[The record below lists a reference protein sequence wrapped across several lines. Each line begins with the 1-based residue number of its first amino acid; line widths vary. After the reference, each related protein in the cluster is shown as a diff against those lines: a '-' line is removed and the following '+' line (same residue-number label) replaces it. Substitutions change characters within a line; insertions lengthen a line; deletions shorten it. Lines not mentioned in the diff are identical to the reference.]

1 MNHSCDFLI
10 SGGGVVGLTI
20 AHQLLERNISNKII
34 IIDKEASLGLH
45 SSGRNSGVIH
55 AGIYY
60 EPNSLKAKVCVS
72 GAKRLKEWS
81 IENGIKIKNCGKL
94 ILPQKADLDPQLDIL
109 YKRGKKNGA
118 VLNFI
123 GDKEIEK
130 LVPEANITTGR
141 ALWSP
146 NTSVI
151 NPISVIDRLQSKLK
165 SNGVKIINAV
175 NDFKL
180 NKKTNELKLSNGLK
194 IKYGFFINS
203 AGLQADKVA
212 HKFDVGLDYK
222 IIPFKGIYWQLS
234 KNCPIDI
241 RLNLYPVPDLNVPFL
256 GVHFTP
262 SAKDNS
268 VFIGPTAIPSLGRE
282 NYRLLENIEVQN
294 SIIDFTFL
302 AKQYFL
308 NLDGFRKYVREQA
321 LLGIPALF
329 LRSAKDLIPRLN
341 QSHLERSSKVGIR
354 AQLFNMKTNR
364 IVKDF
369 LCLEGEKS
377 LHIVSAISPAFTASF
392 SFADLVIDNYLLKN
406 INKS

>member
-1 MNHSCDFLI
+1 MKYSCDYLI
-10 SGGGVVGLTI
+10 VGGGIVGLTI
-20 AHQLLERNISNKII
+20 AYQLLERKISNRII
-34 IIDKEASLGLH
+34 ILDKEANLGLH

-94 ILPQKADLDPQLDIL
+94 IIPQKFDLDPQLDTL
-109 YKRGKKNGA
+109 YARGKKNGA

-123 GDKEIEK
+123 GAKEIEK

-146 NTSVI
+146 NTAVINPLSVI
-151 NPISVIDRLQSKLK
+151 NMLQSKLQSK
-165 SNGVKIINAV
+165 GVKIINSV
-175 NDFKL
+175 NDFEP
-180 NKKTNELKLSNGLK
+180 NTKTNEVKLNNGLK
-194 IKYGFFINS
+194 IKYGYFINS
-203 AGLQADKVA
+203 AGLQADKVS
-212 HKFDVGLDYK
+212 HKYDVGLDYK

-234 KNCPIDI
+234 KNCPFEIK
-241 RLNLYPVPDLNVPFL
+241 LNLYPVPDLNVPFL

-262 SAKDNS
+262 SAKDNY

-282 NYRLLENIEVQN
+282 NYKLLENIEFQN
-294 SIIDFTFL
+294 SITDFTFL
-302 AKQYFL
+302 AKQYLL
-308 NLDGFRKYVREQA
+308 NIDGFRKYVREQA
-321 LLGIPALF
+321 FLGIPAFF
-329 LRSAKDLIPRLN
+329 LKSAQDLIPRLN
-341 QSHLERSSKVGIR
+341 QSHIERSSKVGIR
-354 AQLFNMKTNR
+354 AQLFNLKTNK

-369 LCLEGEKS
+369 LCLKGEKS
-377 LHIVSAISPAFTASF
+377 LHIISAISPAFTASF
-392 SFADLVIDNYLLKN
+392 SFADLIIDNYLLEN

>member
-1 MNHSCDFLI
+1 MNYSCDFLI
-10 SGGGVVGLTI
+10 AGGGAVGLTI
-20 AHQLLERNISNKII
+20 AHQLLERKISNKII
-34 IIDKEASLGLH
+34 ILDKEASLGLH

-60 EPNSLKAKVCVS
+60 EPNSIKAKVCVS

-81 IENGIKIKNCGKL
+81 NENGIKIKNCGKL
-94 ILPQKADLDPQLDIL
+94 ILPQKSELDPQLDTL
-109 YKRGKKNGA
+109 YERGKKNGA

-123 GDKEIEK
+123 GEKEIEK

-151 NPISVIDRLQSKLK
+151 NPISVVDRLQSKLK
-165 SNGVKIINAV
+165 SKGVKIINSV
-175 NDFKL
+175 NDFKP
-180 NKKTNELKLSNGLK
+180 NKKTNELNLNNGLK
-194 IKYGFFINS
+194 IKYGYFINS

-234 KNCPIDI
+234 KNCPFDI
-241 RLNLYPVPDLNVPFL
+241 KLNLYPVPDLNVPFL

-282 NYRLLENIEVQN
+282 NYRLLENIEFQN
-294 SIIDFTFL
+294 SILDFSFL
-302 AKQYFL
+302 AKQYLL
-308 NLDGFRKYVREQA
+308 NEDGFRKYVREQA
-321 LLGIPALF
+321 FLGIPAFF
-329 LRSAKDLIPRLN
+329 LRSAQDLIPRLN

-354 AQLFNMKTNR
+354 AQLFNMKKNK

-369 LCLEGEKS
+369 LCLKGEKS